1 MATLKIQLPGKGTRV
16 YRIHKKITSLG
27 RSADADVSRAEPSV
41 AESHAH
47 IHFDGRE
54 FNLHAADRE
63 GELYVNGRKRSKQRL
78 VHEDRTRRGA
88 ADLDSPLYNQR
99 GPDDPADTGIATELA
114 SYKKLYEFS
123 GKLMASYELPALL
136 DQLLDVMIQVS
147 NADKGFLVLMES
159 GEPVVKV
166 ARNLRRE
173 TIFDAVRQLSDSILA
188 HVIKTRRPLIIS
200 DALRDE
206 EFKNSLSVV
215 NLKLT
220 SVMCVPLI
228 EQGNMLGVIY
238 VGNDS
243 VAELFA
249 ESHLEVMSV
258 FAAQASLL
266 VRNALLVNDLRLD
279 NRSLQSRIEQIR
291 FGEILGASPRM
302 QEVFRKV
309 QKVAATDISVLIT
322 GETGTGKELIARE
335 LHSRSPRAKHP
346 FITINCGA
354 IPENL
359 LESEL
364 FSHVRG
370 AFTGAVGNK
379 VGRFQSADHGTL
391 FLDEIGE
398 MPLALQVKILRAL
411 QRRWS
416 FGWAT
421 PAPRPSTSGSW
432 PPPTGTWTS
441 KSRPAASARIST
453 TDSTWFTCTC
463 RRCATAATTSRSW
476 PVTWWAATRPNTA
489 ARSAGSPPTRSRPSS
504 ATAGRATSGSSR
516 TGSRRRWCW
525 PTRRSSD
532 RRIWI
537 CRPTISRP
545 SCRWPTPRRNF
556 SASTSTRSWR
566 STAATAPRPPGTWA
580 STRARSSATSR
591 RAKATDLSTTTRPRW
606 AAAPERFD
614 AGAPW
619 PGNEFSCRSRRWLTA
634 MSDPGRRAG
643 WKPGSACGLRAWHT
657 YCCCLLLSFAPPQ
670 LPSPSS

>member
-1 MATLKIQLPGKGTRV
+1 MATLKIQLPGKGTRI

-27 RSADADVSRAEPSV
+27 RSAEADVSLAEPSV

-54 FNLHAADRE
+54 FNLAATERD
-63 GELYVNGRKRSKQRL
+63 GELFVNGRKRSKQRL
-78 VHEDRTRRGA
+78 MHEDRIRIGNVELEFSLYDQPGA
-88 ADLDSPLYNQR
+88 DDADDA
-99 GPDDPADTGIATELA
+99 GAATELA

-159 GEPVVKV
+159 GEPVVKA

-228 EQGNMLGVIY
+228 EQGSMLGLIY
-238 VGNDS
+238 VGNDN
-243 VAELFA
+243 VAQLFA

-291 FGEILGASPRM
+291 FGEILGSSPCM

-364 FSHVRG
+364 FGHVRG

-411 QRRWS
+411 QEKVVVRVGDTNS
-416 FGWAT
+416 ET
-421 PAPRPSTSGSW
+421 VDI
-432 PPPTGTWTS
+432 
-441 KSRPAASARIST
+441 RIL
-453 TDSTWFTCTC
+453 
-463 RRCATAATTSRSW
+463 AATNRDLD
-476 PVTWWAATRPNTA
+476 AEIK
-489 ARSAGSPPTRSRPSS
+489 
-504 ATAGRATSGSSR
+504 AGRFR
-516 TGSRRRWCW
+516 EDLYYRLNVVNLHLPPLR
-525 PTRRSSD
+525 D
-532 RRIWI
+532 RGDDI
-537 CRPTISRP
+537 
-545 SCRWPTPRRNF
+545 
-556 SASTSTRSWR
+556 AVL
-566 STAATAPRPPGTWA
+566 
-580 STRARSSATSR
+580 ARYMVGR
-591 RAKATDLSTTTRPRW
+591 Y
-606 AAAPERFD
+606 APEYGSAVRGLTPN
-614 AGAPW
+614 AIAAIKRHRW
-619 PGNEFSCRSRRWLTA
+619 PGNIRELENRIKKAVVLA
-634 MSDPGRRAG
+634 DKA
-643 WKPGSACGLRAWHT
+643 
-657 YCCCLLLSFAPPQ
+657 LLGPEDLDLSPDD
-670 LPSPSS
+670 LPSILPLADAKEKFQREYINEVLALNAGNRTKTARDLGVDPRTIFRHLEKGEGDGSLDEPAPEVGGGGGEA

>member
-1 MATLKIQLPGKGTRV
+1 MATLKIQLPGKGTRI

-27 RSADADVSRAEPSV
+27 RSPEADVSLAEPSV

-54 FNLHAADRE
+54 FNLAATERD
-63 GELYVNGRKRSKQRL
+63 GELFVNGRKRSKQRL
-78 VHEDRTRRGA
+78 MHEDRIRVGNVELEFSLYDQPGADDADDAGA
-88 ADLDSPLYNQR
+88 A
-99 GPDDPADTGIATELA
+99 ATELA

-159 GEPVVKV
+159 GEPVVKA

-228 EQGNMLGVIY
+228 EQGSMLGLIY
-238 VGNDS
+238 VGNDN
-243 VAELFA
+243 VAQLFA
-249 ESHLEVMSV
+249 ESQLEVMSV

-291 FGEILGASPRM
+291 FGEILGSSPRM

-364 FSHVRG
+364 FGHVRG

-379 VGRFQSADHGTL
+379 LGRFQSADHGTL

-411 QRRWS
+411 QEKVVVRVGDTNS
-416 FGWAT
+416 ET
-421 PAPRPSTSGSW
+421 VDI
-432 PPPTGTWTS
+432 
-441 KSRPAASARIST
+441 RIL
-453 TDSTWFTCTC
+453 
-463 RRCATAATTSRSW
+463 AATNRDLD
-476 PVTWWAATRPNTA
+476 AEIK
-489 ARSAGSPPTRSRPSS
+489 
-504 ATAGRATSGSSR
+504 AGRFR
-516 TGSRRRWCW
+516 EDLYYRLNVVNLHLPPLR
-525 PTRRSSD
+525 D
-532 RRIWI
+532 RGDDI
-537 CRPTISRP
+537 
-545 SCRWPTPRRNF
+545 
-556 SASTSTRSWR
+556 AVL
-566 STAATAPRPPGTWA
+566 
-580 STRARSSATSR
+580 ARYMVGR
-591 RAKATDLSTTTRPRW
+591 Y
-606 AAAPERFD
+606 APEYGSAVRGLTPN
-614 AGAPW
+614 AIAAIKRHRW
-619 PGNEFSCRSRRWLTA
+619 PGNIRELENRIKKAVVLA
-634 MSDPGRRAG
+634 DKA
-643 WKPGSACGLRAWHT
+643 
-657 YCCCLLLSFAPPQ
+657 LLGPEDLDLSPDD
-670 LPSPSS
+670 LPSILPLADAKEKFQREYINEVLALNAGNRTKTARDLGVDPRTIFRHLEKGEGDGSLDESAPEVGGGPGEA